1 MRNHRDNIKNEIA
14 YFNKVVQ
21 NLNNKELAK
30 NIKISEFE
38 ELSNEIEEIYYKSD
52 EYFNGDNLLD
62 WIELIENAVLHRAL
76 KSLSIEEQT
85 LISYIFYKDKTQS
98 EVAKIYNMS
107 QPAIFQKLNNI
118 INKIKLFMFK
128 K

>member
-21 NLNNKELAK
+21 NMNNKDLGK
-30 NIKISEFE
+30 YIKISEFE
-38 ELSNEIEEIYYKSD
+38 ELSNEIEEICYKSD

-85 LISYIFYKDKTQS
+85 LISYIFYKEKTQD
-98 EVAKIYNMS
+98 EVAKIYNVS
-107 QPAIFQKLNNI
+107 RLAITKILSKI
-118 INKIKLFMFK
+118 IREIKSNL
-128 K
+128 

>member
-1 MRNHRDNIKNEIA
+1 MRNRRDDIKNEIA

-21 NLNNKELAK
+21 NMDNKDLSK
-30 NIKISEFE
+30 NIKINEFE
-38 ELSNEIEEIYYKSD
+38 KLSDEIDEICYKSD

-62 WIELIENAVLHRAL
+62 WIELIENADLHRAL

-85 LISYIFYKDKTQS
+85 LISYIFYKEKTQS
-98 EVAKIYNMS
+98 EVAKIYGV
-107 QPAIFQKLNNI
+107 AQKSISKRMNKIICKIKNI
-118 INKIKLFMFK
+118 IFK

>member
-1 MRNHRDNIKNEIA
+1 MSKSKEVKNKIA

-21 NLNNKELAK
+21 NMNNKDLGK
-30 NIKISEFE
+30 YIKINKFE

-62 WIELIENAVLHRAL
+62 WIELIENADLHRAL

-85 LISYIFYKDKTQS
+85 LISYIFYKEKTQS
-98 EVAKIYNMS
+98 EVSKIYNVTHQLIS
-107 QPAIFQKLNNI
+107 YKINI
-118 INKIKLFMFK
+118 IIGKIKKYLLNK
-128 K
+128 